1 MPIAYIEIKA
11 LTGNAEFMNR
21 LQVAIWREASKIMR
35 EDPSTVGHAQRVLW
49 AKDQLTG
56 PSRQITEATIRVA
69 TTGKVYDLGA
79 AATDADL
86 QQTVGNVVNDLA
98 GA

>member
-1 MPIAYIEIKA
+1 
-11 LTGNAEFMNR
+11 
-21 LQVAIWREASKIMR
+21 
-35 EDPSTVGHAQRVLW
+35 VLW

-79 AATDADL
+79 AVTDAEL